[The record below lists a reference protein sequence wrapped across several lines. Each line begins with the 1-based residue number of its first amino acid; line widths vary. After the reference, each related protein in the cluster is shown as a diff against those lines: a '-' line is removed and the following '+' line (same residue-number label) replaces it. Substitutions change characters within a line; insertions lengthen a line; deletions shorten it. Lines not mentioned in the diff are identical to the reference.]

1 MKKYVK
7 DTFYCKVGLS
17 GKECVGYI
25 SLFMMGL
32 HKASGA
38 IVQYKNSKY
47 NTTYFNMWIKC
58 SQFLPW

>member
-17 GKECVGYI
+17 GKECVGYN

-38 IVQYKNSKY
+38 LVQYKSSKY
-47 NTTYFNMWIKC
+47 NTTSFNIWIK
-58 SQFLPW
+58 